1 MPHAAHAAPPFGTAS
16 GPAPGYHERDRVD
29 GAPVRPDPAAKGSL
43 YDSANERFKRREHN
57 VYWIGLTLAA
67 LAHFLIFAYWPQM
80 SVADVSFATSEL
92 ESIELPPEIEIPP
105 PPEQIARPATPVAV
119 ADALVDEDIT
129 IAPTTFEANPIENLP
144 PPPASSQ
151 SGDLAAAPVFTPY
164 SVAPEL
170 RNRAEI
176 ARLLVRKYPPVLRD
190 ARITGTVLVWFL
202 IDETGHVQKSLI
214 HTSSGY
220 EQFDHAAIEVANE
233 MVFSPA
239 LNRDQKVPV
248 WVALPIIF
256 TIT

>member
-1 MPHAAHAAPPFGTAS
+1 MSQAAHAAPRFGTAT
-16 GPAPGYHERDRVD
+16 GPAPGYQERDRTD
-29 GAPVRPDPAAKGSL
+29 GAPALPEPAAKGSP
-43 YDSANERFKRREHN
+43 YNSANERFKRREHS

-67 LAHFLIFAYWPQM
+67 IAHFLIFAFWPQM
-80 SVADVSFATSEL
+80 SIADVSFATSEL

-119 ADALVDEDIT
+119 ADALDEDIT

-170 RNRAEI
+170 RNRADI
-176 ARLLVRKYPPVLRD
+176 ARLLVRKYPPILRD
-190 ARITGTVLVWFL
+190 ARISGTVLVWFF
-202 IDETGHVQKSLI
+202 IDETGHVQKSLV

-220 EQFDHAAIEVANE
+220 EQFDQAAIEVANE

-239 LNRDQKVPV
+239 LNRDQTVPV

-256 TIT
+256 TAT